1 MNHIG
6 NWLACISLKVA
17 TEGPVNLGPVAAP
30 DFPFWHSL
38 GKILAILS
46 GMVGVLIL
54 VLFLWKRMVPR
65 YQRHQAFI
73 QVLATHYLAP
83 KQALILVAIGQEKFL
98 LASSTSNLNII
109 PLAGTNLEMT
119 PESLLSPQSSKG

>member
-1 MNHIG
+1 MDHIG

-17 TEGPVNLGPVAAP
+17 TEGPVNLGPVTAP

-38 GKILAILS
+38 GKILVILS
-46 GMVGVLIL
+46 GMVGVLLITL
-54 VLFLWKRMVPR
+54 YLWKRVAPR
-65 YQRHQAFI
+65 YQRHQALI

-109 PLAGTNLEMT
+109 PLAGTKIEEM
-119 PESLLSPQSSKG
+119 PESLVSTQSSEG